1 MLCCLGLSEDPVS
14 IWTTCLKEEVSA
26 WTKVVGYGFP
36 DSDLV
41 VRCRVGVVGGLL
53 LLSVMLL
60 ILQLLLLWHRGD
72 GIRSVEASLCLG
84 EFSIEM
90 IEKKERER
98 LCFGSVR
105 KNVSVGTIDSLQVFL
120 FTLFE

>member
-41 VRCRVGVVGGLL
+41 VTCRVGVVGGLL
-53 LLSVMLL
+53 LSVLLL
-60 ILQLLLLWHRGD
+60 ILQLLLLLWHRGD
-72 GIRSVEASLCLG
+72 GIRFIEASLYL
-84 EFSIEM
+84 SIEEM
-90 IEKKERER
+90 IERKIREERER
-98 LCFGSVR
+98 IVFWFGKRKCFRG
-105 KNVSVGTIDSLQVFL
+105 LY
-120 FTLFE
+120 